1 MEQTCT
7 FFVNHPNFC
16 NNNSNIIPICLHIVH
31 HESFEIVGCTIPK
44 EKQLRKINMG
54 IEKNLQ

>member
-1 MEQTCT
+1 
-7 FFVNHPNFC
+7 
-16 NNNSNIIPICLHIVH
+16 VH
-31 HESFEIVGCTIPK
+31 HESFEIVGWTIPK